1 MSDIA
6 IYDHDTD
13 IKEVKDYILRHGRR
27 TNVQRNE
34 YIVRTGEASGNLIL
48 IRRGAFKCTRTD
60 YRGRERI
67 IALAFED
74 ELMGNFL
81 STRMKVPSLFDIVAI
96 EPSTVYALD
105 LADHADFLM
114 RCIDGG
120 KYVRPFVEAL
130 AFNHLQKAVSLACRS
145 PWEILDELQQRVPGV
160 FQRINMKDI
169 AAYIGVSPETLSRR
183 LADT

>member
-1 MSDIA
+1 M
-6 IYDHDTD
+6 
-13 IKEVKDYILRHGRR
+13 
-27 TNVQRNE
+27 
-34 YIVRTGEASGNLIL
+34 
-48 IRRGAFKCTRTD
+48 
-60 YRGRERI
+60 
-67 IALAFED
+67 
-74 ELMGNFL
+74 
-81 STRMKVPSLFDIVAI
+81 PSLFDIVAI

-114 RCIDGG
+114 RCIDGS